1 MCIHNTNKT
10 SENIVFLQG
19 AFAFGVGFL
28 LCLAPSPQERT
39 LDAAEKDTICMRVAH

>member
-1 MCIHNTNKT
+1 MSIYNKNAT
-10 SENIVFLQG
+10 SENIVLFQG

-39 LDAAEKDTICMRVAH
+39 LDAAEKDTICMRAAH